1 MNTERQTV
9 RESEFSNGDEMAL
22 GQEGRASGRRMV
34 LEGGRVWGGRGGV
47 EAGHPRLR
55 PLRALGLHTHSPGRF
70 KTVSEARSWRKA
82 S

>member
-34 LEGGRVWGGRGGV
+34 LEGDKV
-47 EAGHPRLR
+47 
-55 PLRALGLHTHSPGRF
+55 
-70 KTVSEARSWRKA
+70 
-82 S
+82 